1 MKRIL
6 LFLAILS
13 STIIV
18 NAQKIGEWTTHT
30 PCFKVIS
37 VDLMGNN
44 VFAATPYDIYY
55 YNTNDNSINH
65 LSKVNGLSDI
75 GISVIRYSEAA
86 GVMFVGYTNTNID
99 IIDNQGDVINIPDIY
114 NKYILGDKTINNVFF
129 NSNFAY
135 VCCGFGIVVIDL
147 RRYEVKDT
155 YIIGPNGSYLGVN
168 DLTICDNIF

>member
-1 MKRIL
+1 
-6 LFLAILS
+6 
-13 STIIV
+13 
-18 NAQKIGEWTTHT
+18 
-30 PCFKVIS
+30 
-37 VDLMGNN
+37 MGNN

-75 GISVIRYSEAA
+75 GISVIRYSESA

-99 IIDNQGDVINIPDIY
+99 IIDNQGDVINIPDVY

-129 NSNFAY
+129 NNHLAY

-147 RRYEVKDT
+147 NRYEVKDT
-155 YIIGPNGSYLGVN
+155 YI
-168 DLTICDNIF
+168 